1 MNRINVM
8 LGGPQN
14 LVPAAVYQ
22 ARRSETWIG
31 VDHGIVALLQQ
42 RITPAIG
49 LGDFDSLSVFERRLV
64 DRQVHDL
71 RYAQAQK
78 DFTDSQW
85 AVQTACTD
93 LKADQVA
100 LFAGTGGR
108 LDHELVNLFM
118 MTMPAYRQWL
128 DRVRLIDQ
136 KNEVR
141 FFSAGAYQL
150 PYQTDYRYLS
160 FVSLTPVTGLTLRQV
175 KYPLTN
181 YQADYP
187 TSWSSNEFLP
197 EKPAWFTFETG
208 IVAVIL
214 SRD

>member
-1 MNRINVM
+1 MKRVNIM

-14 LVPAAVYQ
+14 LVPPVIYQ
-22 ARRSETWIG
+22 QRFSEPWLG

-42 RITPAIG
+42 RITPVIG
-49 LGDFDSLSVFERRLV
+49 LGDFDSLSDFERLLV
-64 DRQVHDL
+64 DQQVKDL
-71 RYAQAQK
+71 RFAQPQK

-85 AVQTACTD
+85 ALQTAFTD
-93 LKADQVA
+93 LKATAVD

-118 MTMPAYRQWL
+118 MTMPSYRPWL
-128 DRVRLIDQ
+128 GRVRLIDT
-136 KNEVR
+136 KNEVQ
-141 FFSAGAYQL
+141 FFKPGTYQL

-160 FVSLTPVTGLTLRQV
+160 FVNLMPVQGLTLRQV
-175 KYPLTN
+175 KYPLTD
-181 YQADYP
+181 YQADFP

-197 EKPAWFTFETG
+197 NQAATFSFKTG
-208 IVAVIL
+208 VVAVIL